1 VKCFPLIPRLPALR
15 TRLLGLTL
23 FAAVAVAV
31 AGHAQPPPLDPA
43 TGPPTGDDR
52 PQTTPVPF
60 RLQDPA
66 DRGELLRVPTVA
78 GETGPLFA
86 LAPIVAELG
95 GRLEVRRGD
104 SYVLDLRGREILFGP
119 EIRTVAVGTD
129 IVSLRQA
136 PRLVDGEIYVPLDFL
151 RDVYGQLTDVNFS
164 REVAG
169 LRVRRNQT
177 GRLTVNTDV
186 VHLQGVTT
194 VVLEFSGRPAY
205 RVEERALGIDV
216 VLQGATASGPDRRPE
231 DDPLL
236 DRVTVAGQRVSLD
249 LKPGARADSYTLEDP
264 FRIVFDVVRGETG
277 PRPGADPDSVADDPF
292 AARRPKPPEGIRTI
306 VLDPGHGGSESGA
319 VGPSGV
325 EEKDLTLLLARAL
338 KSRLES
344 ALGVRVI
351 LTRDEDASL
360 PHATRTAIANQNKAD
375 LFISLHLNSA
385 FGASARGAETYFLST
400 TASDERAARSAEA
413 ENRTATAGGAP
424 RGDDPLYDLQL
435 ILWDLAQSHFL
446 GQSQRLGALIQ
457 GELNSALE
465 LRDRGV
471 KQAPFVVLMGAAMP
485 AVLVEAGF
493 ISNPEE
499 EERLQDPGY
508 RAQLA
513 DALVRAI
520 GAYKAEV
527 EGRDGEVT
535 AGGAADGGG
544 ENAGGGDT
552 GGGDTGSGDGASGDG
567 R

>member
-1 VKCFPLIPRLPALR
+1 M
-15 TRLLGLTL
+15 
-23 FAAVAVAV
+23 
-31 AGHAQPPPLDPA
+31 
-43 TGPPTGDDR
+43 
-52 PQTTPVPF
+52 PF
-60 RLQDPA
+60 GLQDPA
-66 DRGELLRVPTVA
+66 DRGELLRVPTVV

-86 LAPIVAELG
+86 LAPVVAELG

-104 SYVLDLRGREILFGP
+104 SHALTLRGREILFGP

-129 IVSLRQA
+129 IVSLDQV
-136 PRLVDGEIYVPLDFL
+136 PRLVDGEIYVPLGFL
-151 RDVYGQLTDVNFS
+151 RDVYGRLTNVTFS
-164 REVAG
+164 RERDG
-169 LRVRRNQT
+169 LRVGRSQT
-177 GRLTVNTDV
+177 GRLTVATDV

-205 RVEERALGIDV
+205 RVEDRALGIDV
-216 VLQGATASGPDRRPE
+216 VLQGATASGPGQRPQ
-231 DDPLL
+231 DDPLV
-236 DRVTVAGQRVSLD
+236 DRVAVEGRRISLH

-264 FRIVFDVVRGETG
+264 FRIVFDVVRGEAG
-277 PRPGADPDSVADDPF
+277 PRPGADPGSDTVDPF
-292 AARRPKPPEGIRTI
+292 ATRRPEPPEGIRTI

-400 TASDERAARSAEA
+400 TASDERAARSAEE

-446 GQSQRLGALIQ
+446 GQSQRLGTLIQ
-457 GELNSALE
+457 GELNSALD

-527 EGRDGEVT
+527 EGRGGDD
-535 AGGAADGGG
+535 GAA
-544 ENAGGGDT
+544 A
-552 GGGDTGSGDGASGDG
+552 GDG